1 MHDKIKELTD
11 KIHRDG
17 VEKANKEA
25 SGIIQ
30 SAEKEA
36 EALKDAAKKEAEK
49 ILNEARKKSEDI
61 SRRIESEVRISAKQA
76 IMNLRKEISE
86 LIMASTLKEPLS
98 QAFDDQLFIRKLLE
112 TLVENWNPEKEN
124 NELQVMLHEEQL
136 SEMEEYLKTQ
146 SGMLLNQGL
155 SLKEYNGSGKG
166 FEIQPKNGHYKIN
179 ITDEAFE
186 IFLKEHF
193 KPQTLNFLFGGSSK

>member
-17 VEKANKEA
+17 VEKANRDGAE
-25 SGIIQ
+25 IIQ
-30 SAEKEA
+30 NARSEA
-36 EALKDAAKKEAEK
+36 EALIADARKESEAILEEAKKKAE
-49 ILNEARKKSEDI
+49 DVT
-61 SRRIESEVRISAKQA
+61 RRIESEVRLSARQA

-86 LIMASTLKEPLS
+86 LIQASVLKEPLS
-98 QAFDDQLFIRKLLE
+98 QAFDDQEFIRKLLE

-124 NELQVMLHEEQL
+124 NELQVMLHKDHLEE
-136 SEMEEYLKTQ
+136 MGAYLRGK
-146 SGMLLNQGL
+146 SGMIMNQGL
-155 SLKEYNGSGKG
+155 SLREYNGSGKG

-193 KPQTLNFLFGGSSK
+193 KPQTLDFLYGGKSL